1 MTELE
6 NKLKRI
12 QDKLQLLLKQFAS
25 LQSENNRLKKEL
37 EKNTKNSFVYQQN
50 IDDLKQQVAVL
61 KITSGNW
68 EETDKKDFNP
78 VTSVSYYNGCRN
90 KLFWHNCDLYPDS
103 YRVIKK
109 NYFTNYTLSKAIHR
123 SISLM

>member
-68 EETDKKDFNP
+68 EETDKKDFEKRINAYIKEIDRCIALL
-78 VTSVSYYNGCRN
+78 SV
-90 KLFWHNCDLYPDS
+90 
-103 YRVIKK
+103 
-109 NYFTNYTLSKAIHR
+109 
-123 SISLM
+123 